1 MVPYAKRMEKMAF
14 TANVVKGLFGSMTNP
29 DIISFSGGSP
39 AREALPVDTI
49 RQLADEVL
57 RTDTRG
63 VEALQYGPI
72 EGIRDLR
79 EVVVRELLAPKGID
93 CGVDNVIIITGG
105 LEGINLAC
113 QAYIDP
119 GDVILVEAPTFVQS
133 VEIFDMFEA
142 RCVGVAMDDN
152 GLIPEDL
159 ERKIRQCHPKMIY
172 VIPTFQNPSGRT
184 LSLERRK
191 AVAEL
196 AAKYDVLVLEDDP
209 YRDIR
214 YSGED
219 LPPIKHFDTT
229 GHVVMAGSFSKIFS
243 PGSRLGYVVADTE
256 TIQHLVDVKSAT
268 NSHTSMLPQI
278 LCAEFFKRGC
288 YPAHHQMICDLYR
301 RRRDVM
307 LQSID
312 RYFPAGTKH
321 SNPDG
326 GLFTWV
332 ELPGGIDTSALL
344 QESSTDPAVNVAFVA
359 GEGFFSD
366 RDGQGKNCMRMSFG
380 NTPEDL
386 IEEGVRRL
394 GGLICSK
401 LNKALCARAVLCSL
415 QLVQGQGEAVH
426 KGLQK
431 VRHFR
436 QFVAL
441 QGFPGLAGGLPE
453 FVVAGFQ
460 LLYTL
465 DISGELVRR
474 LHHLPHLRVGLR
486 QDGPVHPLK
495 LRRQHVEQL
504 ALRHRL
510 HVLVGVSDGRVVVL
524 DGGGHVAGQD
534 LAGVMVQRRH
544 RHGAGVQA
552 AAELLVADH
561 RQSVGQDGHLMTVLL
576 DVLRRGV
583 AHQGPPLD
591 EPHPGDVG
599 KEMALHVSPPKAH
612 PAGMLRQC
620 R

>member
-142 RCVGVAMDDN
+142 KCVGVAMDDD

-172 VIPTFQNPSGRT
+172 VIPTFQNP
-184 LSLERRK
+184 
-191 AVAEL
+191 
-196 AAKYDVLVLEDDP
+196 
-209 YRDIR
+209 
-214 YSGED
+214 SGED

-401 LNKALCARAVLCSL
+401 LNK
-415 QLVQGQGEAVH
+415 
-426 KGLQK
+426 
-431 VRHFR
+431 
-436 QFVAL
+436 
-441 QGFPGLAGGLPE
+441 
-453 FVVAGFQ
+453 
-460 LLYTL
+460 
-465 DISGELVRR
+465 
-474 LHHLPHLRVGLR
+474 
-486 QDGPVHPLK
+486 
-495 LRRQHVEQL
+495 
-504 ALRHRL
+504 
-510 HVLVGVSDGRVVVL
+510 
-524 DGGGHVAGQD
+524 
-534 LAGVMVQRRH
+534 
-544 RHGAGVQA
+544 
-552 AAELLVADH
+552 
-561 RQSVGQDGHLMTVLL
+561 
-576 DVLRRGV
+576 
-583 AHQGPPLD
+583 
-591 EPHPGDVG
+591 
-599 KEMALHVSPPKAH
+599 
-612 PAGMLRQC
+612 
-620 R
+620 